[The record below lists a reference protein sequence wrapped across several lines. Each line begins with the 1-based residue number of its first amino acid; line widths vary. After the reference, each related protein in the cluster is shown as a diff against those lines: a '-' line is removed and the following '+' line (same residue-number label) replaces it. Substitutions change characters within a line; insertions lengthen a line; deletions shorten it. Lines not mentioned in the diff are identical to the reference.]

1 MAILAW
7 ICFEVAAFCFITA
20 RMSLLKSSS
29 KIGFYTFLSRA
40 VGYVRESLVAKIL
53 GAGMLS
59 DAFFVAFRLPN
70 LFRSLFAEGAFNAA
84 FIPMFAKLHEP
95 EKAKEF
101 AEQVFAVLFVFLLG
115 LTILAQIFMPGFVW
129 LLASGFAKDK
139 QKFDITVYLTRITF
153 PYLIFISLVSLQGG
167 VLNSLHKFGAA
178 AFAPVLMN
186 LTMIFFM
193 LGLAKYTE
201 TPAHALSWGVL
212 ASGVVQFVWLYY
224 GCKKVGF
231 ALKLRWPK
239 ITPEIKTLMK
249 RMLPVAIGAGVL
261 QINVFINTQMA
272 SYIADGSVSY
282 LYFAD
287 RLSQLPLAIIGTAIG
302 TALLPMLSQ
311 LLRENKT
318 VEANEMQNKGFGFA
332 WFFSVPAALALAAIA
347 RPIVEVLF
355 QRGQF
360 TANDTVQVTNALIAY
375 SLGIPAFVLIKIFT
389 PGFYSHEDTKTPVQI
404 AVFCIFINLLLS
416 LVLLYGFGF
425 NHVGLAIST
434 SVSAWVNS
442 ALLWFILHKRRVF
455 IFSRATLINAAKV
468 LAAGVAMAFILNLTY
483 NWLLPKTAVL
493 YALALTIIIGGSVF
507 LAVAAA
513 LGAVRIGEILA
524 IIKRR
529 NLGRKI

>member
-1 MAILAW
+1 
-7 ICFEVAAFCFITA
+7 
-20 RMSLLKSSS
+20 MSLLKSSS
-29 KIGFYTFLSRA
+29 KIGFYTFLSRI

-101 AEQVFAVLFVFLLG
+101 AEQVFSVLLVFLLG

-139 QKFDITVYLTRITF
+139 EKFDITVLLTRITF

-167 VLNSLHKFGAA
+167 VLNSMHRFGAA

-186 LTMIFFM
+186 LTMILFM
-193 LGLAKYTE
+193 LGLSKYTE

-212 ASGVVQFVWLYY
+212 VSGLVQFAWLYWA
-224 GCKKVGF
+224 CKKANF
-231 ALKLRWPK
+231 ALKLRMPK
-239 ITPEIKTLMK
+239 ITPEIKMLMR
-249 RMLPVAIGAGVL
+249 RMIPVAIGAGVL

-272 SYIADGSVSY
+272 SYIEDGSVTY

-332 WFFSVPAALALAAIA
+332 WFFSVPAAFALAAIA
-347 RPIVEVLF
+347 QPIVEVLF

-360 TANDTVQVTNALIAY
+360 TAHDTMQVTNALMAY

-389 PGFYSHEDTKTPVQI
+389 PGFYSHEDTKTPVLI
-404 AVFCIFINLLLS
+404 AVFCIFINLVVS
-416 LVLLYGFGF
+416 LVLVYGFGF

-434 SVSAWVNS
+434 SISAWINTV
-442 ALLWFILHKRRVF
+442 LLWAILHKRGVF
-455 IFSRATLINAAKV
+455 IFNRATIINAVKV
-468 LAAGVAMAFILNLTY
+468 LIAAAAMGFSVYFAYGFLI
-483 NWLLPKTAVL
+483 PRTAIL
-493 YALALTIIIGGSVF
+493 YALVLTVALGGGVFFII
-507 LAVAAA
+507 ATA
-513 LGAVRIGEILA
+513 LGAVKVKELLA
-524 IIKRR
+524 LIRR
-529 NLGRKI
+529 RKI

>member
-1 MAILAW
+1 
-7 ICFEVAAFCFITA
+7 
-20 RMSLLKSSS
+20 MSLVKSSS

-40 VGYVRESLVAKIL
+40 VGYVRESLVARIL
-53 GAGMLS
+53 GAGALS

-84 FIPMFAKLHEP
+84 FIPMFAKLQEP

-101 AEQVFAVLFVFLLG
+101 AEAVFSVLLVFLLG

-139 QKFDITVYLTRITF
+139 AKFDLTVMLTRITF

-167 VLNSLHKFGAA
+167 VLNSLHRFGAA

-193 LGLAKYTE
+193 LGLSKYTE
-201 TPAHALSWGVL
+201 TPAHALSWGVM
-212 ASGVVQFVWLYY
+212 ASGVVQFIWLYWA
-224 GCKKVGF
+224 CKRANF
-231 ALKLRWPK
+231 ALRLKKPK
-239 ITPEIKTLMK
+239 ITPEIKTLMR

-302 TALLPMLSQ
+302 TALLPMLSK

-318 VEANEMQNKGFGFA
+318 AEANEMQNKGFGFA
-332 WFFSVPAALALAAIA
+332 WFFSVPAAFALAAIA
-347 RPIVEVLF
+347 HPIVEVLF
-355 QRGQF
+355 QRGEF
-360 TANDTVQVTNALIAY
+360 TANDTTQVTNALMAY

-389 PGFYSHEDTKTPVQI
+389 PGFYSYEDTKTPVQI
-404 AVFCIFINLLLS
+404 AVSCIFINLILS
-416 LVLLYGFGF
+416 LILVYGFGF

-434 SVSAWVNS
+434 SISAWVNS
-442 ALLWFILHKRRVF
+442 VFLWSILQKRG
-455 IFSRATLINAAKV
+455 IFSFERTTLVNAFKV
-468 LAAGVAMAFILNLTY
+468 LLASIIMAGAVYFGY
-483 NWLLPKTAVL
+483 GWLLPNVGMLVALGAVVML
-493 YALALTIIIGGSVF
+493 GGAVF
-507 LAVAAA
+507 FAAAAA
-513 LGAVRIGEILA
+513 LGAVKVKELLA
-524 IIKRR
+524 IIRR
-529 NLGRKI
+529 QKSNI

>member
-1 MAILAW
+1 MNNYSLSVED
-7 ICFEVAAFCFITA
+7 FLLYKDK
-20 RMSLLKSSS
+20 MSLLKSSS
-29 KIGFYTFLSRA
+29 KIGFYTFLSRV

-53 GAGMLS
+53 GAGLLS

-84 FIPMFAKLHEP
+84 FIPMFAKLKDTEQ
-95 EKAKEF
+95 AKEF
-101 AEQVFAVLFVFLLG
+101 AEQVYAVLFVFLVG
-115 LTILAQIFMPGFVW
+115 LTALAQIFMPGFVW

-139 QKFDITVYLTRITF
+139 HKFDMTVLLTRITF

-167 VLNSLHKFGAA
+167 VLNSMHRFSAA

-186 LTMIFFM
+186 LTAILFL
-193 LGLAKYTE
+193 LGLSKYTE

-212 ASGVVQFVWLYY
+212 ASGLVQFIWLYIA
-224 GCKKVGF
+224 CKRAGF
-231 ALKLRWPK
+231 ALKLRKPK

-287 RLSQLPLAIIGTAIG
+287 RISQLPLALIGTAIG

-318 VEANEMQNKGFGFA
+318 GEANEMQNKGFGFA
-332 WFFSVPAALALAAIA
+332 WFFSLPAAFALVAIA
-347 RPIVEVLF
+347 QPIVQVLF
-355 QRGQF
+355 QRGEF
-360 TANDTVQVTNALIAY
+360 SANDTTQVTNALIAY

-389 PGFYSHEDTKTPVQI
+389 PGFYSHEDTKTPVLI
-404 AVFCIFINLLLS
+404 AVGCIGINLVVS
-416 LVLLYGFGF
+416 LILVYGFGF

-434 SVSAWVNS
+434 SISAWVNS
-442 ALLWFILHKRRVF
+442 VLLWSILHKRGVF
-455 IFSRATLINAAKV
+455 TFHRETIINALKV
-468 LAAGVAMAFILNLTY
+468 LIASIIMS
-483 NWLLPKTAVL
+483 AVL
-493 YALALTIIIGGSVF
+493 YF
-507 LAVAAA
+507 LYGC
-513 LGAVRIGEILA
+513 LRQ
-524 IIKRR
+524 
-529 NLGRKI
+529 N